1 MNGRTKCSFNWLKHK
16 TKNTLGHLE
25 NFFTK
30 NFPKLCRGIKCFC
43 CFLPFSGCFQFELRK
58 KKRLVDGE
66 SKTLS
71 EYFPP
76 EDRFC
81 CKKRS
86 RNVDWIETN
95 SFTFRRENDDDDDVA
110 TTNNT
115 SRQLTQDIIS
125 IPFALSLFLSLT
137 LSFSRPL
144 SYTHFLSPSLS
155 RSLFLSFSLSHPLSQ
170 R

>member
-1 MNGRTKCSFNWLKHK
+1 M
-16 TKNTLGHLE
+16 
-25 NFFTK
+25 
-30 NFPKLCRGIKCFC
+30 
-43 CFLPFSGCFQFELRK
+43 
-58 KKRLVDGE
+58 LVDGE

-95 SFTFRRENDDDDDVA
+95 SFTFRRENDDDVDVA

-115 SRQLTQDIIS
+115 SRQLTQDILS
-125 IPFALSLFLSLT
+125 IPFALSL
-137 LSFSRPL
+137 SFS
-144 SYTHFLSPSLS
+144 LSPSLS
-155 RSLFLSFSLSHPLSQ
+155 LALSLNAEGAGVILSFGGPTFFIFPPSKNRLLLLFSALSFFFIKSRRNILHLAAVIYLFRDISLFFFYFNLPLS
-170 R
+170 RPGACLVKL